1 MPAKD
6 IYHETV
12 KRALVKDGWVIT
24 HDSYTL
30 KFGKRDLF
38 IDLGAEEL
46 VAADKEGRK
55 IAVEIKSFSGASLM
69 TDLERALGQFTLYRT
84 LLEQSE
90 PTRIL
95 YLAMDAVAYEEIFED
110 PLGQWL
116 VNRNDLHIL
125 IFDIEGE
132 SVRQW
137 IP

>member
-1 MPAKD
+1 MQSDLIAISNDSREAIKLIALLVMHLSQLLADFQENNVPAKD

-55 IAVEIKSFSGASLM
+55 IAVEIEEASPG
-69 TDLERALGQFTLYRT
+69 R
-84 LLEQSE
+84 
-90 PTRIL
+90 P
-95 YLAMDAVAYEEIFED
+95 
-110 PLGQWL
+110 
-116 VNRNDLHIL
+116 
-125 IFDIEGE
+125 
-132 SVRQW
+132 
-137 IP
+137 